1 MFHVKT
7 GKKDRDENPL
17 HRDLNSISF
26 SHALWEKI
34 GTPDEKKRIRDMML
48 RDLENYYRDL
58 GGLTDFSFSSG
69 YEEMMDEEKRV
80 GFLAADG
87 GGGDGM

>member
-1 MFHVKT
+1 
-7 GKKDRDENPL
+7 
-17 HRDLNSISF
+17 
-26 SHALWEKI
+26 
-34 GTPDEKKRIRDMML
+34 MML